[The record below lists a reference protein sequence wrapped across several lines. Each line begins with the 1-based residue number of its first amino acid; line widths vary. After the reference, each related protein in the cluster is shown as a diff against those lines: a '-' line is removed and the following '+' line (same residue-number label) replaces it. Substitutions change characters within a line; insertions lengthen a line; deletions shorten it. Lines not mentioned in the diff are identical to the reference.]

1 MRRLLLV
8 AFHFPPLIGSSG
20 IQRTLRFAQYLPE
33 FGWNP
38 TVLTVG
44 SHAYESTDPSTL
56 GLIPDGCE
64 VVRVPCLDARRH
76 LSIAGRYPRFVADP
90 DRWASWSILGS
101 SIGAQVCKKRG
112 IDAVWSSYPIA
123 SAHRVASAISRRA
136 RLPWIADFRDPMA
149 QPGYPDDAVIWNSF
163 RRIEKDA
170 AENASALVFVTES
183 AMNTFRRQF
192 ASTDSTR
199 FHLIENGFDEA
210 TFLKTSSPS
219 QRSPPSTPL
228 VLLHSGIVYPS
239 ERDPTALFDA
249 IASLDRK
256 GLIRPADF
264 RIRFRA
270 AVHDGLLRSL
280 SSSRSVSDYIEI
292 VPPIGYSEA
301 IEEMMSVDGLVM
313 LQGDNCNEQIPAK
326 LYEYLRAGR
335 PILGLADPAGDT
347 GRRLIQLGF
356 PDVAKLESSA
366 EIEVTLLRFLS
377 SVRSGQAF
385 TLASESVTQFSRR
398 AGAQRLAEILESHIA
413 YSPRYA

>member
-20 IQRTLRFAQYLPE
+20 IQRTLRFAQYLPD

-44 SHAYESTDPSTL
+44 NSAHESIDPSSL
-56 GLIPDGCE
+56 DLIPEGCD

-90 DRWASWSILGS
+90 DRWVSWTMLGR
-101 SIGAQVCKKRG
+101 SIGAQVCRQRG
-112 IDAVWSSYPIA
+112 IDAVWSTYPIA
-123 SAHRVASAISRRA
+123 SAHRLASAISRRT

-149 QPGYPDDAVIWNSF
+149 QPGYPADPVIWNSF
-163 RRIEKDA
+163 RRIEEDA
-170 AENASALVFVTES
+170 AQNASAMVFVTES
-183 AMNTFRRQF
+183 AMNTFRHQF
-192 ASTDSTR
+192 ASTNPSR

-210 TFLKTSSPS
+210 TFPNT
-219 QRSPPSTPL
+219 PPRARQSIHARPL
-228 VLLHSGIVYPS
+228 ILLHSGIVYPS

-249 IASLDRK
+249 VSSLDRR
-256 GLIRPADF
+256 GLIRPADV

-270 AVHDGLLRSL
+270 AVHEDLLRNL
-280 SSSRSVSDYIEI
+280 SSSRAISDYIEV
-292 VPPIGYSEA
+292 VPSVPYPKA
-301 IEEMMSVDGLVM
+301 IEEMLSVDGLVL

-366 EIEVTLLRFLS
+366 EIETTLLRFLS
-377 SVRSGQAF
+377 LIRSDQAF
-385 TLASESVTQFSRR
+385 TLAPESVKRFSRR
-398 AGAQRLAEILESHIA
+398 EGARQLAELLEHYTARS
-413 YSPRYA
+413 RGVG